1 MLVWLHRRLPRLLS
15 TLAALLA
22 AGAAA
27 GAVAAPR
34 PSIARVSDLRPGM
47 KGWGL
52 TVFRGT
58 EPERFEVE
66 ILDVLHGFLP
76 GQDLV
81 LLRTT
86 HPVLERA
93 RVVAGMSGS
102 PIYLED
108 GRLVGAY
115 AYGWSF
121 GREPVAGAT
130 PIESM
135 LAELRRPLRPARFP
149 GAPPL
154 GRPQVRALQ
163 GRRGAAARGS
173 ARPEDGARFRRG
185 LPAYGGEAVD
195 PMALLRRV
203 VPRGV
208 RNGGAFDAIAPAAT
222 PLMLGGFSPAVAS
235 WLGEAL
241 APFGL
246 LPVQGGGSGGRSAVP
261 DTRGA
266 RDFVPGGALAVQL
279 VRGDVEA
286 TGIGTVTSVQGRHVL
301 AFGHPML
308 HAGRVGL
315 PTATAR
321 VLHVL
326 ASEARSF
333 KIGEALLP
341 RGQLVQDQQ
350 AAIVVDR
357 AAIAPVVPMVVRVH
371 GVDAPKTEWRVEL
384 ASHRA
389 MSPML
394 ALAVL
399 ANALQVTAAE
409 QSDVTWRIDGEVL
422 LMGREPVRFR
432 DEGWL
437 PQGMVSP
444 RALTKLRLFSLFEVA
459 FGNPFEPV
467 PIERIDVDVHV
478 RFARDVTEL
487 LSVAL
492 EPPEPVAGE
501 ELGLRIEL
509 RDHGSEVV
517 RVERLSVGRLP
528 SWLAGER
535 IEVRVVPGPSA
546 PVERA
551 RAASVDDLIDAV
563 QARAPATVFVVSMRV
578 PGAGLRYRG
587 HLARDLPRS
596 ALDALLPAGGSGRVD
611 VMGRW
616 WRKELPVGRVAIGSA
631 RVQAEVREERHGK

>member
-1 MLVWLHRRLPRLLS
+1 MLSVVA
-15 TLAALLA
+15 LAL
-22 AGAAA
+22 GAAA
-27 GAVAAPR
+27 GAVATPS
-34 PSIARVSDLRPGM
+34 PSIVRVSELRPGM

-58 EPERFEVE
+58 EPERFDVE

-81 LLRTT
+81 LLRTE

-135 LAELRRPLRPARFP
+135 LAELRRPLQPVRFP

-154 GRPQVRALQ
+154 GRPQAGALE
-163 GRRGAAARGS
+163 GAAGSFRSAKRRGRS
-173 ARPEDGARFRRG
+173 RRG
-185 LPAYGGEAVD
+185 EVRRVRWPAYLGGPVD
-195 PMALLRRV
+195 PAALLRRLGTHASR
-203 VPRGV
+203 PAATPEALR
-208 RNGGAFDAIAPAAT
+208 PAAT
-222 PLMLGGFSPAVAS
+222 PLMLGGFSPSVAS

-241 APFGL
+241 TPFGL
-246 LPVQGGGSGGRSAVP
+246 LPVQGGGSGAARAVP
-261 DTRGA
+261 PSRGA
-266 RDFVPGGALAVQL
+266 SDFVPGGALAVQL

-286 TGIGTVTSVQGRHVL
+286 TGIGTVTSVRGRHVL

-333 KIGEALLP
+333 KIGEALRP

-357 AAIAPVVPMVVRVH
+357 SAHPPVIPMVVRVH
-371 GVDAPKTEWRVEL
+371 GVQAPKTEWRVEL
-384 ASHRA
+384 AAHRA

-409 QSDVTWRIDGEVL
+409 QADVTWRIDSEVVL
-422 LMGREPVRFR
+422 EGREPIRLR

-437 PQGMVSP
+437 PQGMVAP
-444 RALTKLRLFSLFEVA
+444 RALSTLRLFSMFEVA
-459 FGNPFEPV
+459 FGNPFTPLPV
-467 PIERIDVDVHV
+467 ERVEVDVYV
-478 RFARDVTEL
+478 RFERAVTEL
-487 LSVAL
+487 LGVSL

-501 ELGLRIEL
+501 ALGLRLRL
-509 RDHGSEVV
+509 RDQGGASV
-517 RVERLSVGRLP
+517 RSKRVPLGVLP
-528 SWLAGER
+528 HWLAGER
-535 IEVRVVPGPSA
+535 ITVQVVPGPRA
-546 PVERA
+546 PVERP
-551 RAASVDDLIDAV
+551 RPNDVDDLIEAV
-563 QARAPATVFVVSMRV
+563 RGRSPATSFVVSVRV

-587 HLARDLPRS
+587 QLARDLPHS
-596 ALDALLPAGGSGRVD
+596 AVDALLSVGDAGRAD

-616 WRKELPVGRVAIGSA
+616 WRKEVPVGRVALGSA
-631 RVQAEVREERHGK
+631 EVSAEVREERRGE